1 MTKGEDRIERAT
13 AAALAGRLIVIPTD
27 TVYGICAR
35 PDDAAATGRLFE
47 AKGRSR
53 DLEVPVL
60 VGSPDEAR
68 RIAVFD
74 DRAEAL
80 AGRFWAGPLT
90 IVVPRSEASRAWDL
104 GGDPST
110 IGVRMPRHP
119 VALAIL
125 GRTGPLAATSANRS
139 GEPPA
144 TTCEELQA
152 TFGDVV
158 DAYVCDPEPLDDAA
172 SSVVDLAGPGM
183 RVLREGVVAERALH
197 DALGL
202 GDRPPGGRPSA

>member
-1 MTKGEDRIERAT
+1 M
-13 AAALAGRLIVIPTD
+13 IPTD

-47 AKGRSR
+47 AKGRPR

-119 VALAIL
+119 VALAVL

-144 TTCEELQA
+144 RTCEELQA

-158 DAYVCDPEPLDDAA
+158 DVYLCDPEPLEDVP

-183 RVLREGVVAERALH
+183 RVLREGVVAERALR

-202 GDRPPGGRPSA
+202 GDPPSGRSSA